1 MDLHRSSGIL
11 LHITSLPSDYGIG
24 DLGKSAYEF
33 VDFLEDSGYH
43 YWQLLPL
50 NPTHSAYYH
59 SPYSSYSAFAGNPLL
74 ISPELLEKEGYLDS
88 GEISKPKGVSNKKVK
103 FEAVETYK
111 VNLLNTAFENYRSKK
126 AASEEF
132 KKFCNKHR
140 KWLEDFAIFQ
150 VFTKK
155 YGRGWTGWPKEIK
168 NREDEAIKKAY
179 KDFAEEIEK
188 EKFFQYIFFQQWE
201 ALVRYAHK
209 NNVAFIG
216 DIPFYV
222 NHESADCWA
231 HTEYFKLN
239 EEKEPTHVSGVPP
252 DYFSET
258 GQLWGTPVFNWKVL
272 KSNDFDWWVERLTQ
286 NLLLFD
292 VVRLDHF
299 RAFSAYWE
307 VPAKEETAIN
317 GKWIKTPG
325 TQFFSV
331 IKKKFPK
338 MPFIAEDL
346 GSLDEPVYK
355 LLQKFDFPGMNVLHF
370 AFGEEKA
377 DNPYLP
383 FNHKPHSLVYTGT
396 HDNNTTR
403 GWFGNLDKE
412 AKKHLKKYSGR
423 KISEENV
430 HEIMRTMALKSVSKI
445 AVFPL
450 QDLIGMGEEAIM
462 NTPGTIKNNWTWR
475 VKRKE
480 IPFSSAKD
488 FRKQNILFGR
498 FKEPEIKKKS
508 DKKK

>member
-1 MDLHRSSGIL
+1 MDLKRSSGIL
-11 LHITSLPSDYGIG
+11 LHITSLPSEFGIG
-24 DLGKSAYEF
+24 DLGPSAYKF
-33 VDFLEDSGYH
+33 IDFLRDSGHH

-50 NPTHSAYYH
+50 NPTHAAYYH

-74 ISPELLEKEGYLDS
+74 ISPELLVEQDYLNSD
-88 GEISKPKGVSNKKVK
+88 EVSKPKKVSHKKVDFK
-103 FEAVETYK
+103 AVEAFKVTILNKAFVNYK
-111 VNLLNTAFENYRSKK
+111 SKS
-126 AASEEF
+126 ASSSF

-140 KWLEDFAIFQ
+140 KWLEDFALFQ
-150 VFTKK
+150 VFTKE
-155 YGRGWTGWPKEIK
+155 YGRGWTSWPAEIK
-168 NREDEAIKKAY
+168 NREDKAIKKAY

-188 EKFFQYIFFQQWE
+188 EKFFQFLFFQQWE
-201 ALVRYAHK
+201 GLVEYAQE
-209 NNVAFIG
+209 NEIAFIG

-231 HTEYFKLN
+231 NAEYFKLN
-239 EEKEPTHVSGVPP
+239 DEKEPTHVSGVPP

-258 GQLWGTPVFNWKVL
+258 GQLWGTPVFNWKKL
-272 KSNDFDWWVERLTQ
+272 QQNNFDWWVQRLKQ

-325 TQFFSV
+325 TQFFRL
-331 IKKKFPK
+331 IKKEFPE

-355 LLQKFDFPGMNVLHF
+355 LLKRFHFPGMNVLHF

-383 FNHKPHSLVYTGT
+383 FNHKPHSIVYTGT
-396 HDNNTTR
+396 HDNNTSR
-403 GWFGNLDKE
+403 GWYEALDKTS
-412 AKKHLKKYSGR
+412 KKHLRRYTGKEVNKK
-423 KISEENV
+423 NV
-430 HEIMRTMALKSVSKI
+430 HKILHTLALKSVSKV

-450 QDLIGMGEEAIM
+450 QDLMGKGEEAIM

-475 VKRKE
+475 VEKEE
-480 IPFSSAKD
+480 IPVENVKL
-488 FRKQNILFGR
+488 FREKNILYGR
-498 FKEPEIKKKS
+498 FKEPVPVVKKK
-508 DKKK
+508 KK

>member
-1 MDLHRSSGIL
+1 M
-11 LHITSLPSDYGIG
+11 LHITSLPSKYGIG
-24 DLGKSAYEF
+24 DMGKSAYEF
-33 VDFLEDSGYH
+33 VDFLKYSGYH

-50 NPTHSAYYH
+50 NPTHAAYYH

-74 ISPELLEKEGYLDS
+74 ISPALLEKEGYLKPEEFS
-88 GEISKPKGVSNKKVK
+88 RPKGISKKKVR
-103 FEAVETYK
+103 FEVVESFK
-111 VNLLNTAFENYRSKK
+111 MALLNRAFENYRSKK
-126 AASEEF
+126 KTSGNF

-140 KWLEDFAIFQ
+140 KWLEDYALFQ

-155 YGRGWTGWPKEIK
+155 YSRGWASWPAEIR
-168 NREDEAIKKAY
+168 NRDDKAIKKAY

-188 EKFFQYIFFQQWE
+188 EKFFQFLFFHQWE
-201 ALVRYAHK
+201 ALVKYAHK
-209 NNVAFIG
+209 NNIAFIG

-231 HTEYFKLN
+231 HPEYFKLDKA
-239 EEKEPTHVSGVPP
+239 KEPTHVSGVPP

-258 GQLWGTPVFNWKVL
+258 GQLWGTPVFNWKIL
-272 KSNDFDWWVERLTQ
+272 KKNNFDWWVERLRQ

-292 VVRLDHF
+292 MVRLDHF

-307 VPAKEETAIN
+307 VPAKEVTAIN

-325 TQFFSV
+325 TQFFRL
-331 IKKKFPK
+331 IKKEFPE

-346 GSLDEPVYK
+346 GSLDEPVFK
-355 LLQKFDFPGMNVLHF
+355 LLKRFNFPGMNVLHF

-403 GWFGNLDKE
+403 GWFENLDKE
-412 AKKHLKKYSGR
+412 AKKHLKKYSAKR
-423 KISEENV
+423 ITKDNV
-430 HEIMRTMALKSVSKI
+430 HEVLRFMALKSVAKI

-450 QDLIGMGEEAIM
+450 QDLIGLGDEAII
-462 NTPGTIKNNWTWR
+462 NTPGTTGNNWTWR
-475 VKRKE
+475 VKKKE
-480 IPFSSAKD
+480 IPFGSAKK

-498 FKEPEIKKKS
+498 FKEPVVKKKKI
-508 DKKK
+508 DKDQKSSRS